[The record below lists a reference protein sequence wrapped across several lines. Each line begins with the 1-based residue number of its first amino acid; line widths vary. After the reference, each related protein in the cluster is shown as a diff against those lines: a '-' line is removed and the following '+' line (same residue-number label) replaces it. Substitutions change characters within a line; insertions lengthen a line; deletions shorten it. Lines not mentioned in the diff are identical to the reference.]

1 MNKHIELYESFDTD
15 SKLKAIY
22 ESAIES
28 LISKGMSLDFINVRA
43 LNESEE
49 WYDMDDDEE
58 EYSEGEK
65 RAYSRG
71 LQIMTKP
78 QMAAIYLLAKGKCEE
93 VGADYV
99 KMIDGIDAFGY
110 TDEHDGSFNITIPAL
125 ADAIGMDSDR
135 TLNYTLKK
143 FQNLID
149 GIGETAS
156 QSLSTK
162 LINAH
167 DALSKADNVKIANY
181 ASDIIQDAS
190 NTKNRDAADSRKEI
204 ESEKGAKRRADN
216 KKEDE
221 KIGTAIHEI
230 VKSFQAAKIPTKM
243 YTPVVFKEMA
253 KTYPGLTIER
263 LKNAYIKWCKS
274 RGIAVSAYLNI

>member
-1 MNKHIELYESFDTD
+1 MNKHIKIYESFDTEL
-15 SKLKAIY
+15 KLKAIY
-22 ESAIES
+22 ESAIED
-28 LISKGMSLDFINVRA
+28 LISKGMSLDFINTKV
-43 LNESEE
+43 LNESTE
-49 WYDMDDDEE
+49 WYDMDDEEE
-58 EYSEGEK
+58 EYSDGEK
-65 RAYSRG
+65 RAHARG

-93 VGADYV
+93 IGADYI

-149 GIGETAS
+149 GIGETSS
-156 QSLSTK
+156 QSLSAK

-167 DALSKADNVKIANY
+167 SALSQADNVKIANY
-181 ASDIIQDAS
+181 ASDIIQDVS
-190 NTKNRDAADSRKEI
+190 NTKNRDAADSRKEDV
-204 ESEKGAKRRADN
+204 SKKSATRREEN

-230 VKSFQAAKIPTKM
+230 VKSFQASKIPVKQ
-243 YTPVVFKEMA
+243 YTPFVFQELS
-253 KTYPGLTIER
+253 KTYPGLTVER
-263 LKNAYIKWCKS
+263 LKNAYAKWCRS
-274 RGIAVSAYLNI
+274 REIAMALDV

>member
-1 MNKHIELYESFDTD
+1 MNKHIKIYESFDTEL
-15 SKLKAIY
+15 KLKAIY
-22 ESAIES
+22 ESAIED
-28 LISKGMSLDFINVRA
+28 LISKGMSLDFINNRA

-49 WYDMDDDEE
+49 WYDMEDEEE
-58 EYSEGEK
+58 EYSDGEK
-65 RAYSRG
+65 RAHARG

-93 VGADYV
+93 IGADYI

-110 TDEHDGSFNITIPAL
+110 TDEHDGSFNITVPAL

-149 GIGETAS
+149 GIGETTS
-156 QSLSTK
+156 QSLSAK

-167 DALSKADNVKIANY
+167 NALSQADNVKIANY

-190 NTKNRDAADSRKEI
+190 NTKNRDAADSRKEDV
-204 ESEKGAKRRADN
+204 SRKSATRREEN

-230 VKSFQAAKIPTKM
+230 VKSFQASKISVKQ
-243 YTPVVFKEMA
+243 YTPFVFQELS
-253 KTYPGLTIER
+253 KTYPGLTVER
-263 LKNAYIKWCKS
+263 LKNAYAKWCRS
-274 RGIAVSAYLNI
+274 RGIAMALDI